1 MSLMHLM
8 MSGGRLERYCPMVKK
23 QDLELFRLNSD
34 GNENRFVPILGKT
47 KIVSFTVED
56 QRYD

>member
-1 MSLMHLM
+1 M